1 MIISI
6 KYDDDDNNSNKD
18 NHSNN
23 YKIDKFV
30 IQHIFV
36 SFLGPSDHKLKWDGT
51 SDLAIDLND
60 TRIKHHVDHGLIEIK
75 KSGLYQIYSQ
85 IVLEHEMNDRDQHGS
100 ASIYQHSVILKQ
112 AGMPDDYNREKFIL
126 KVSNTHCASV
136 SDTHTIT
143 SYISGAFQ
151 LTEGDKLGVR
161 VHNNSEIAAVP
172 HMNFF
177 GVHML

>member
-1 MIISI
+1 
-6 KYDDDDNNSNKD
+6 
-18 NHSNN
+18 
-23 YKIDKFV
+23 
-30 IQHIFV
+30 
-36 SFLGPSDHKLKWDGT
+36 
-51 SDLAIDLND
+51 LAIDLND
-60 TRIKHHVDHGLIEIK
+60 VRIKHHVDHGLIEIK

-85 IVLEHEMNDRDQHGS
+85 IVLEHEMKDRDQHGS

-112 AGMPDDYNREKFIL
+112 AGMPTDYNHEKFIL
-126 KVSNTHCASV
+126 KVSNTHCASE

-151 LTEGDKLGVR
+151 LSEGDKLGVR
-161 VHNNSEIAAVP
+161 VHNNSEIATVP